1 MSLLANLTSLTSLEL
16 YNCKDITADGLDP
29 RITVNLEYLSVYN
42 WRYDDDPRITYS
54 VAADVLAA
62 VARTKTIS
70 AGSLQLV
77 YPEVDSISAV
87 LVAPIGSRLSATLQT
102 LFFRQDWRTENFTE
116 EQDEALQ
123 LLTSL
128 QLLQFDNC
136 RALQSLPQGLHRLP
150 SLQDLVIRENQ
161 KIRSL
166 PKEGLPDSL
175 QNLYILNCCA
185 EFYEE
190 CQKLRG
196 TRPDIFID
204 GSIADVES

>member
-1 MSLLANLTSLTSLEL
+1 MALLANLTSITSLVL
-16 YNCKDITADGLDP
+16 VNCKDITADGFDP
-29 RITVNLEYLSVYN
+29 LITINLEHLTVYKE
-42 WRYDDDPRITYS
+42 RDGEAEPYS

-62 VARTKTIS
+62 VATTKTMPAAS
-70 AGSLQLV
+70 FQLV
-77 YPEVDSISAV
+77 RLEVDSISAV
-87 LVAPIGSRLSATLQT
+87 LVAPIYSRLSATLQR
-102 LFFRQDWRTENFTE
+102 LDFSYDWRTEKFTE

-128 QLLQFDNC
+128 QNLRFYNC

-150 SLQDLVIRENQ
+150 SLEELRIVGTQ

-175 QNLYILNCCA
+175 QLLDITDCCP
-185 EFYEE
+185 EIYEE

-196 TRPDIFID
+196 TRPDICIYA
-204 GSIADVES
+204 SIA